1 MLKISLKEVYVID
14 GIKRQLHQQVQTAF
28 DQIARL
34 NEAKQQL
41 IRVNIFPSINNNFY
55 TNLRMSFR
63 ICKINILLLQFVKK
77 TCN

>member
-1 MLKISLKEVYVID
+1 MID

-41 IRVNIFPSINNNFY
+41 IRVNSFAYSSLWIYYLSIGF
-55 TNLRMSFR
+55 TR
-63 ICKINILLLQFVKK
+63 
-77 TCN
+77 

>member
-1 MLKISLKEVYVID
+1 MID

-41 IRVNIFPSINNNFY
+41 IRVNSFQSFISLQLSIGF
-55 TNLRMSFR
+55 TR
-63 ICKINILLLQFVKK
+63 
-77 TCN
+77 

>member
-1 MLKISLKEVYVID
+1 VID

-41 IRVNIFPSINNNFY
+41 IRVDFIESKGFLFFNVI
-55 TNLRMSFR
+55 
-63 ICKINILLLQFVKK
+63 
-77 TCN
+77 

>member
-1 MLKISLKEVYVID
+1 MID

-41 IRVNIFPSINNNFY
+41 IRVNIFHLYKSSFLRVVNFRTY
-55 TNLRMSFR
+55 
-63 ICKINILLLQFVKK
+63 KINIRRSQSVKK
-77 TCN
+77 IYN

>member
-1 MLKISLKEVYVID
+1 MYVID

-41 IRVNIFPSINNNFY
+41 IRVNFLCLSIRLPFASRSHLGSSRQTY
-55 TNLRMSFR
+55 GFR
-63 ICKINILLLQFVKK
+63 YL
-77 TCN
+77 

>member
-1 MLKISLKEVYVID
+1 MTSMMSINFIKEVYVID

-41 IRVNIFPSINNNFY
+41 IRVNI
-55 TNLRMSFR
+55 
-63 ICKINILLLQFVKK
+63 
-77 TCN
+77 